1 MKNTQFKDLILGLV
15 VLFSFVGLI
24 GFALV
29 DQANVPAFQQ
39 VAHTCI
45 AAFLGYLIP
54 NGK

>member
-1 MKNTQFKDLILGLV
+1 MKNVVFKELILAAV
-15 VLFSFVGLI
+15 VILSFVGLI